1 MQFYALKFL
10 AGKGKT
16 LKQTKGKAAAEMS
29 SSNQTFNSFVFDP
42 LKIVQQLIIV
52 CLGSTYFSNFK
63 TKQKI
68 TKICWQ

>member
-29 SSNQTFNSFVFDP
+29 SSNQTSTILLFDP
-42 LKIVQQLIIV
+42 LKIVQKVIV
-52 CLGSTYFSNFK
+52 LFV
-63 TKQKI
+63 
-68 TKICWQ
+68 